1 MITLTIDAK
10 KFTLNDEDAVYLA
23 ETLNLAVRR
32 KALPTEKHSSV
43 TFRTLAVEN
52 HGASSRQNGYFR
64 SHPDQSDHVL
74 TDC

>member
-32 KALPTEKHSSV
+32 KALPTEKHRSV
-43 TFRTLAVEN
+43 TYRTLAVEN
-52 HGASSRQNGYFR
+52 NGASSRQTRHFR
-64 SHPDQSDHVL
+64 SGPEQSDHVL

>member
-23 ETLNLAVRR
+23 ETLNLAVRG
-32 KALPTEKHSSV
+32 KKISSEKHRSV
-43 TFRTLAVEN
+43 TYRTLAVEN
-52 HGASSRQNGYFR
+52 DAASPRHDRYFR
-64 SHPDQSDHVL
+64 SRPDQSDHVL

>member
-10 KFTLNDEDAVYLA
+10 KFTLNDEDTVYLA

-32 KALPTEKHSSV
+32 KALPTEKHRSV

-64 SHPDQSDHVL
+64 SHPDRSDHVL

>member
-23 ETLNLAVRR
+23 ETLNLAVRG
-32 KALPTEKHSSV
+32 KKLPSEKHRSV
-43 TFRTLAVEN
+43 TFRTLTVQN
-52 HGASSRQNGYFR
+52 HGASSRQNRYFR
-64 SHPDQSDHVL
+64 SGTDQSDHVL

>member
-23 ETLNLAVRR
+23 ETLNLAVRG
-32 KALPTEKHSSV
+32 KKLPSEKHNSV
-43 TFRTLAVEN
+43 TYRTLVVEDDS
-52 HGASSRQNGYFR
+52 ASPRPNRYFR
-64 SHPDQSDHVL
+64 SRPDQSDHVL

>member
-23 ETLNLAVRR
+23 ETLNLAVRG
-32 KALPTEKHSSV
+32 KALPTEKHRSV

>member
-23 ETLNLAVRR
+23 ETLNLAVRG
-32 KALPTEKHSSV
+32 KKLSSEKHRSV
-43 TFRTLAVEN
+43 TYRTLAVEN
-52 HGASSRQNGYFR
+52 DSASPRYNRYFR
-64 SHPDQSDHVL
+64 SRPDQSDHVL